1 MLMALLDM
9 DAYFMNRLDYT
20 HHPISRGSRKDYGCH
35 DERSVT
41 NVVDTRSRFRGDES
55 ALIA

>member
-20 HHPISRGSRKDYGCH
+20 HHPISRGSREDYGCP
-35 DERSVT
+35 DELSVT
-41 NVVDTRSRFRGDES
+41 DVVDTRSRLEGMS
-55 ALIA
+55 LC